1 MLCIIASL
9 CPKSFITPKSFSSFG
24 TTSSAIPSFKNFS
37 LVCFKPILVIT
48 TSLTFIIGPSKY
60 SFASFISAISFMLF
74 LLKILL
80 NIKPTIKA
88 KIAAT
93 AVQIN
98 IFSPNLFATKI
109 YPIDEHNAANKLT

>member
-1 MLCIIASL
+1 
-9 CPKSFITPKSFSSFG
+9 
-24 TTSSAIPSFKNFS
+24 
-37 LVCFKPILVIT
+37 
-48 TSLTFIIGPSKY
+48 
-60 SFASFISAISFMLF
+60 MLF